1 MLKKIDKLNF
11 ILEYLE
17 KNGWEIHRNNVF
29 TKNGTLKKREWNM
42 KIAEITFTIE
52 DNAHIC
58 NLTNDSTYS
67 SSKNKINLY
76 ITMDYEFQVPFF
88 SFLYEI
94 DEPVYCVTEERYIWT
109 DLKTTKQIEKILKT
123 CVDKINEVKLQMKE
137 RMVRAKKENLLEDF

>member
-11 ILEYLE
+11 TLDYLE
-17 KNGWEIHRNNVF
+17 KNGWKIHRNKVF
-29 TKNGTLKKREWNM
+29 TKNGTLKKRGWNIE
-42 KIAEITFTIE
+42 IAETTFTIE
-52 DNAHIC
+52 DNANI
-58 NLTNDSTYS
+58 NKLTSSTYS
-67 SSKNKINLY
+67 ASKNKINLY

-94 DEPVYCVTEERYIWT
+94 DEPVYCVTEERYIWA